1 MAGNSWIDVY
11 WEMSVDPNYLGESAE
26 DTNYPFPRDSNK
38 PEYDAFGNQHTLD
51 RIGEENK

>member
-51 RIGEENK
+51 RIREENK